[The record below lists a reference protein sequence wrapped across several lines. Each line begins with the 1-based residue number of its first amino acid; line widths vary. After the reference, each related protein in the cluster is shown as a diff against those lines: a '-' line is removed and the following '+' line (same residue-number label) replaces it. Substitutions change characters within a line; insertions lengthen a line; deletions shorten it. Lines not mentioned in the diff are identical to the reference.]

1 MQLWLLFSLRGEK
14 RKKKKENKNK
24 KTTKPISTLVKIHD
38 VILEQLSEMSGQHEF
53 QLLLD
58 LDLLFGSSWKTFR
71 LTSPAVFGV
80 VPESSSD
87 LGEVIMANFVL

>member
-38 VILEQLSEMSGQHEF
+38 VILAQLSEMSGQHEF